1 MQRQDFKDH
10 ISERYNEDLE
20 GLFNQVLEMGGLVES
35 QLNMAQK
42 AIENV
47 NSKTAKQIKQT
58 DKIVNKA
65 EFEVDHLCARLLA
78 RQQPTASD
86 MRLIVSAIRMVVDIE
101 RIGDES
107 VNISKLTNTLAKLD
121 SVNHQTLPGYEALI
135 QLMAIDVAMI
145 NKVLDSFSQL
155 DVSYIADIVD
165 YQERVIEIRDKALA
179 QIHDAI
185 DNKTIDSAEYV
196 TQIGYSLR
204 SADRISK
211 HVMNVSES
219 IIYLVAGENVR
230 HMNSEKLTEFLKSF

>member
-42 AIENV
+42 SIENV